1 MNNSGFF
8 FFSCLCRFV
17 DGIETESN
25 SSSTQRF
32 EFGPS
37 LPQSGPPSPSPGTNA
52 TTRQNVISGRKY
64 YEVIF
69 PKIDCLAQSDLFWPR
84 TAHSD
89 RKGPSDQYVKLPTF
103 FLTRPQGWYI

>member
-1 MNNSGFF
+1 M
-8 FFSCLCRFV
+8 

-37 LPQSGPPSPSPGTNA
+37 LPQSGPPSPSPGTNT
-52 TTRQNVISGRKY
+52 TTRQNAISGRKY
-64 YEVIF
+64 YEVIL

-84 TAHSD
+84 TAHLD
-89 RKGPSDQYVKLPTF
+89 RKGPSDQYVKLPTS